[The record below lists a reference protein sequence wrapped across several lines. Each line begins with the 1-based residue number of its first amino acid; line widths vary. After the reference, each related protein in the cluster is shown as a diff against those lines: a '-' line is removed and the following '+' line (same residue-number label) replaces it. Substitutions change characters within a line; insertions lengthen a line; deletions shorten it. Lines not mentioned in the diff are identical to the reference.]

1 MNNDKRSV
9 TQVFFIDVLNL
20 FKEDGLYCEIQSDD
34 DKLINSIKLFDQAI
48 VTGDYSAYFPLNEEN
63 KKMLVDNVIEFHSE
77 EYIHHFEIQKEKKNL
92 FVAYD
97 GFEIAQ
103 ITSEIQLSE
112 YFIKKYVKTKIPN
125 STKPIVCSP
134 IE

>member
-1 MNNDKRSV
+1 
-9 TQVFFIDVLNL
+9 
-20 FKEDGLYCEIQSDD
+20 
-34 DKLINSIKLFDQAI
+34 
-48 VTGDYSAYFPLNEEN
+48 
-63 KKMLVDNVIEFHSE
+63 MLVDNVIEFHSE